1 MCNVLVKAKKSFD
14 IRIYADAP
22 HGFLNDTMP
31 GRYRAAQTQA
41 AWGQILGSLDV
52 MLNKGWNG
60 ERVIWHLESDTSV
73 HYDFTKN
80 RRWE

>member
-1 MCNVLVKAKKSFD
+1 
-14 IRIYADAP
+14 
-22 HGFLNDTMP
+22 MP

-41 AWGQILGSLDV
+41 AWGQMLVFLDAV
-52 MLNKGWNG
+52 LNKGWNP
-60 ERVIWHLESDTSV
+60 ERVIWRFESDISI